1 MEVGPKTA
9 DCDPDAPDETD
20 GAGRQAEPAT
30 TEDKAEDAKDSSC
43 QQNTAERYLTAEEV
57 N

>member
-9 DCDPDAPDETD
+9 DCDPDAPDEAN
-20 GAGRQAEPAT
+20 GAGRQTEPT
-30 TEDKAEDAKDSSC
+30 TSEDKAEDAKDASC
-43 QQNTAERYLTAEEV
+43 QQNAAECYLTSEEV